1 MLDHRSRFLTRPAAL
16 VLVPTLAL
24 GLAACGD
31 EPSEGAEGFDAVTV
45 SGDFGT
51 TPEFDFSD
59 RLVSGEAEED
69 VLIEGEGDELADGDQ
84 ALVNLTVANG
94 FSEDIALDTYSDT
107 LPGFTLDIGGE
118 AAEPQAVGDL
128 FADYVGDFVTEGTTV
143 GTRIAVTVGVDEAF
157 PDYATAFTDYD
168 IGNQDGLVLVADV
181 NGVVAD
187 GPDGKAKKAPS
198 WAPAIVEKKGVPSS
212 LDFTGTPEPS
222 GKLQVATLIQ
232 GDGPVVEAGTAAV
245 VDYLGQV
252 YQGDK
257 PFDESFSS
265 DRTLGALVGKDVEQF
280 TSTATPVIDGWSQG
294 LEGVAVGSRVLI
306 EIPPS
311 LGYGKKAQGEDIPG
325 NSTLY
330 FVVDVLGVA

>member
-1 MLDHRSRFLTRPAAL
+1 MLDHRSRLLTRPAAF

-31 EPSEGAEGFDAVTV
+31 EASEGAEGFDAVSV

-59 RLVSGEAEED
+59 QLVSGDAEEK
-69 VLIEGEGDELADGDQ
+69 VLIEGEGAALAEGDQ
-84 ALVNLTVANG
+84 ALVNLTVADG
-94 FSEDIALDTYSDT
+94 FSEEVVIDTYSDT
-107 LPGFTLDIGGE
+107 MPGFPLEIGGE
-118 AAEPQAVGDL
+118 GTEPQAAGDL
-128 FADYVGDFVTEGTTV
+128 FADYVSGLIEEGTTV
-143 GTRIAVTVGVDEAF
+143 GTRVAVTVGVDEAF
-157 PDYATAFTDYD
+157 PDYATAFTDYA
-168 IGNQDGLVLVADV
+168 IGNQDGLVIVADV
-181 NGVVAD
+181 NGIVAD
-187 GPDGKAKKAPS
+187 GPDGKKQQAPA
-198 WAPAIVEKKGVPSS
+198 WAPTIVEKKGVPSS
-212 LDFTGTPEPS
+212 LDFDGTPQPS
-222 GKLQVATLIQ
+222 GKLRVATLIK
-232 GDGPVVEAGTAAV
+232 GDGAVVEKGTAAV

-265 DRTLGALVGKDVEQF
+265 DRTLAAAVGKDVEQF
-280 TSTATPVIDGWSQG
+280 TSSVASVIDGWSQG

-311 LGYGKKAQGEDIPG
+311 LGYGKKAQDGIPA

-330 FVVDVLGVA
+330 FLVDVLGVA